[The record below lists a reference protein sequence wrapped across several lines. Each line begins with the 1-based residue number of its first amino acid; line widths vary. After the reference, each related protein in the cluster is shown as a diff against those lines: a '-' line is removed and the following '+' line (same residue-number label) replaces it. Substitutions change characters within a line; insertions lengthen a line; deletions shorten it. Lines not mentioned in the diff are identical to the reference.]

1 MDPCFTERSAHLSRM
16 ASHSVRVDMSLLRR
30 IQNSICLITAGKVAR
45 NKGTLGQHPACV
57 ICALSD
63 SAADPYFT
71 IFHDRAAVRSFF
83 PAVVRAVCRRSHRW
97 NLCGTRRARGH
108 PADRHQWHPI
118 PAMGQASHPAED
130 RWCASG
136 DRKRYAKLVLC
147 SASGSSWKR
156 FAPNDVLMNDS
167 GRRQRIAF
175 E

>member
-1 MDPCFTERSAHLSRM
+1 MDPCFTKRSAHLSRM

-83 PAVVRAVCRRSHRW
+83 PAVVRAVC
-97 NLCGTRRARGH
+97 
-108 PADRHQWHPI
+108 
-118 PAMGQASHPAED
+118 
-130 RWCASG
+130 
-136 DRKRYAKLVLC
+136 
-147 SASGSSWKR
+147 
-156 FAPNDVLMNDS
+156 
-167 GRRQRIAF
+167 
-175 E
+175 